1 MESSREGAPFFGQYR
16 RRMVALVA
24 VAALPAAAALAGAG
38 TAAAEPAAESPSPYS
53 APAPQNEADPFAPL
67 LMTVPGVLLAVQS
80 MIPQP
85 LPGVPV
91 DPRMYDSAAV
101 ADATEG
107 SAPAA
112 DSGPAQGDST
122 PAVDSVPAQDRSIPG
137 VDSVPAQDGS
147 APAVDS
153 VPAQAD
159 SGAPVFVGR
168 NSSSGMRAIPD
179 GSELAPVDP
188 TRLHM
193 PDPATAAPVAPIA
206 PPAGKLRAGDT
217 QVDIP
222 AWLPP
227 EQAAQAN
234 GAAAR
239 TEAELARTLDSAGF
253 APSRSDRIAAQALG
267 TGAVGAA
274 VGAGVVSPL
283 TVAAAMMGG
292 FIGAMAG
299 TPFAP
304 AGWVFGPVAGATA
317 AATLVTV
324 PAMAVGTAVG
334 AVVGGVNGYLAPPV
348 GGPAQS

>member
-101 ADATEG
+101 ADAAEG
-107 SAPAA
+107 SVPAA
-112 DSGPAQGDST
+112 DSAPAQGGST
-122 PAVDSVPAQDRSIPG
+122 PAVDSVPAQDS
-137 VDSVPAQDGS
+137 S

-168 NSSSGMRAIPD
+168 NSSSGVRAIPD

-193 PDPATAAPVAPIA
+193 PDPAAAAPVAPIA

-283 TVAAAMMGG
+283 TVVAAMMGG

-304 AGWVFGPVAGATA
+304 AGWVFGPMAGATA